1 MRYHYVDFSIISPDL
16 WGSLE
21 MKLAGVKLGGTGL
34 DPTSGDKVE
43 MLDD

>member
-1 MRYHYVDFSIISPDL
+1 MGLIGDEI
-16 WGSLE
+16 
-21 MKLAGVKLGGTGL
+21 LAGVKLGGTGL